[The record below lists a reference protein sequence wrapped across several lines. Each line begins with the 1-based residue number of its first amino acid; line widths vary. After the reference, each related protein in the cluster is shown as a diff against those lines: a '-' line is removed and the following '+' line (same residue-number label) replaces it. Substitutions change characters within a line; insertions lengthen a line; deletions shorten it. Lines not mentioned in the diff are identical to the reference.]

1 MSQITSA
8 KFVKSSVHLD
18 EFPDLK
24 LPEFAFIGRSNV
36 GKSSLINFLC
46 NNRNL
51 AKTSSK
57 PGRTRL
63 INHFLINN
71 SFYFVDLPGYGFAKS
86 SKTDRQRW
94 GHSTEDFLLKSKYLE
109 YLFVLIDINI
119 PPQQMDLEFL
129 SWLKLKQIPFG
140 VVLTKIDKLNQ
151 AMLHKQTRL
160 FDGTLS
166 QILEIGDKL
175 FRVSTVKKKGKEEIL
190 EFVFSKLESNS

>member
-8 KFVKSSVHLD
+8 KFVKSSTHLD
-18 EFPDLK
+18 EFPDPK
-24 LPEFAFIGRSNV
+24 LSEFAFIGRSNV

-86 SKTDRQRW
+86 SKIDRQRW
-94 GHSTEDFLLKSKYLE
+94 GYFTENFLLKSKYLK

-119 PPQQMDLEFL
+119 PPQQVDLEFL

-140 VVLTKIDKLNQ
+140 VVLTKIDKPNQ
-151 AMLHKQTRL
+151 AALYRQTRL
-160 FDGTLS
+160 FDETLS
-166 QILEIGDKL
+166 RILEVGDKL
-175 FRVSTVKKKGKEEIL
+175 FQVSTVKRKGREEIL
-190 EFVFSKLESNS
+190 EFIFSKLENVK